1 MNLYIRLKNGQPFEH
16 PITEQ
21 NLLLLYPDINLNNLP
36 PYVARFVNTTKPS
49 SNLYQVVEES
59 YIIEDNVVT
68 QSWTVR
74 DMTSEEKLAIQEQA
88 RSTAHNKDDSSLIFD
103 PVTCQFVPP
112 IPYPDDGKTYE
123 WSSSSSNWLEII
135 PD

>member
-1 MNLYIRLKNGQPFEH
+1 MSLYIKLKNNQPFEH

-21 NLLLLYPDINLNNLP
+21 NLLLAYPDIDLNNLP
-36 PYVARFVNTTKPS
+36 PYVARFISTTKPS

-59 YIIEDNVVT
+59 YIIEGNVVT
-68 QSWTVR
+68 QLWTVR
-74 DMTSEEKLAIQEQA
+74 NMTSEEILVIQEQA
-88 RSTAHNKDDSSLIFD
+88 KLMAVNKDDSSLVFD

-112 IPYPDDGKTYE
+112 ISYPDDGKTYE
-123 WSSSSSNWLEII
+123 WSSSSSSWLEII